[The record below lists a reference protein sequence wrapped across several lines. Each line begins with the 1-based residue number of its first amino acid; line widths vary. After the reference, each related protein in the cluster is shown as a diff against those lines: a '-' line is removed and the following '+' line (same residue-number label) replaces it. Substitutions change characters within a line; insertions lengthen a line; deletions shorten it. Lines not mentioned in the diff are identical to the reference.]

1 MAVSVSTSDGP
12 LERWIRTIVF
22 TRLVSFLVL
31 HLGPNKAW
39 LMVTEVISSLCT
51 TLFIVRLSWI
61 LLSRHV
67 LPFHVQDFSISTFA
81 PRTCCGD
88 VVVWCARDKFSNC
101 GQKCRGTVWFCI
113 KGIRGAFRSVLSR
126 IRRLTRSPRNVNGE
140 EEANPSQLELP
151 GLMVTDTVDQ
161 PTRSLDA
168 SDSLVAVPMINVM
181 ERLEKTRNDVIE
193 EGSSTKLQDK
203 KKW

>member
-1 MAVSVSTSDGP
+1 VSTSDGP

-22 TRLVSFLVL
+22 TRLVSFLLL

-39 LMVTEVISSLCT
+39 LATEVISSLCT
-51 TLFIVRLSWI
+51 TLFIVRLSWT

-67 LPFHVQDFSISTFA
+67 LPFQVQDFCISTLA
-81 PRTCCGD
+81 PRTCGD
-88 VVVWCARDKFSNC
+88 VVWCALDKFSNYL
-101 GQKCRGTVWFCI
+101 QKCRGTVWFCV
-113 KGIRGAFRSVLSR
+113 KGIRSAFRSVLNR
-126 IRRLTRSPRNVNGE
+126 IRRLTRSPRNVIGE

-161 PTRSLDA
+161 PTRLLEA
-168 SDSLVAVPMINVM
+168 SDSLVTVPTINVM